1 MGSLGKQ
8 STRQVLQLNENRPP
22 KPRLRG
28 GCLAET
34 YRGCGASSTG
44 RLGVWS
50 MWSDLNIRI
59 RSLFRKD
66 RVEEELDDELRFHLD
81 HQLQKY
87 VSSGMSREEALRHIR
102 LEFGTID
109 QVKEQCRD
117 AQGIAV
123 LTTVAQDVRYGLR
136 ILRRSPGFTAM
147 TMLILALGIGANT
160 AVFSI
165 LDAVLLRP
173 LPYKNAD
180 RLVVVWQR
188 VPPEKVGMVFD
199 TYRMFDEWSRSSHS
213 FEKLAAATWARS
225 GALLSWK
232 GQVKDVMTVPASVE
246 FVYLH

>member
-1 MGSLGKQ
+1 
-8 STRQVLQLNENRPP
+8 
-22 KPRLRG
+22 
-28 GCLAET
+28 
-34 YRGCGASSTG
+34 
-44 RLGVWS
+44 

-59 RSLFRKD
+59 RSLFRRG
-66 RVEEELDDELRFHLD
+66 RVEEELDDELRFHLE
-81 HQLQKY
+81 HQLEKY
-87 VSSGMSREEALRHIR
+87 VSSGMSREEAHRQIR

-117 AQGIAV
+117 TQGIAL
-123 LTTVAQDVRYGLR
+123 LTTLAQDVRYGLR

-147 TMLILALGIGANT
+147 TVLILALGIGANT

-188 VPPEKVGMVFD
+188 VPPEKIGTVFD

-213 FEKLAAATWARS
+213 FEKLAAATWARDA

-232 GQVKDVMTVPASVE
+232 GQVKDVMAVPAGVDKVRIPGCLFYAQAEAMAVRRVTSPPPSTI
-246 FVYLH
+246 